1 MAVIWI
7 SGRTALCL
15 TLGALVAAHAVLRRH
30 VLAAAAAMA
39 CALAAKEEAV
49 LLPIVVLCWTMLLP
63 SDGWRASRWR
73 ILAALFVPLGAYLI
87 ARTQSGA
94 FGPLNAPSFY
104 QFTFAPAV
112 VARNAFEYLD
122 RGATASLAVVAIAAI
137 ATGVRPSIDPRRRRL
152 LLACACWVPG
162 RLRPTLFLP
171 VLPPTR
177 TRRPPTAAPPS
188 R

>member
-7 SGRTALCL
+7 SGRTALFR
-15 TLGALVAAHAVLRRH
+15 TLGALVAPPAVLRRH

-49 LLPIVVLCWTMLLP
+49 LLPIVVLCWTMLLS

-122 RGATASLAVVAIAAI
+122 RGATAPLAVVAIAAI
-137 ATGVRPSIDPRRRRL
+137 ATALRPSIDPRPRRL
-152 LLACACWVPG
+152 LLACACWFCGGYGLTPLLQVPSD
-162 RLRPTLFLP
+162 LYALLP
-171 VLPPTR
+171 SV
-177 TRRPPTAAPPS
+177 
-188 R
+188 